1 MSATTPKDLDDLEFS
16 NTNAW
21 DTRQLVTMALMCAI
35 AALLSFVQLPLIPG
49 VTFLTYDPSLMPA
62 MVCGFAFG
70 PGAGIAVGAIAA
82 VIHGLILGEW
92 VGSLMNIVAT
102 LCFVWPAAAIYR
114 RKRTFKSGIIGL
126 LVGVL
131 AATAGAV
138 VSNLTIGVAFWYGSV
153 DVILPMLLPAIL
165 PFNLVKGIVN
175 AILTLIVYKAV
186 SNLITPKKSQ
196 VEGPLTQ
203 SRLPRKAVRN
213 ARMIECMEIEF
224 TYDGEHQALA
234 GIDLKVDAGE
244 FVCVLG
250 GNGSGKSTLAKHLNA
265 LLVPDKGSVV
275 VDGNDTAEPRHVY
288 RIRSTAGMVFQNP
301 DDQLV
306 ASLVEDDVAFGPENL
321 GVETAELAHR
331 VRDALQEVGLV
342 GFEKHETFALSGG
355 QSSA

>member
-186 SNLITPKKSQ
+186 SNLFTPKKSQ
-196 VEGPLTQ
+196 V
-203 SRLPRKAVRN
+203 
-213 ARMIECMEIEF
+213 
-224 TYDGEHQALA
+224 
-234 GIDLKVDAGE
+234 
-244 FVCVLG
+244 
-250 GNGSGKSTLAKHLNA
+250 
-265 LLVPDKGSVV
+265 KG
-275 VDGNDTAEPRHVY
+275 R
-288 RIRSTAGMVFQNP
+288 
-301 DDQLV
+301 
-306 ASLVEDDVAFGPENL
+306 
-321 GVETAELAHR
+321 
-331 VRDALQEVGLV
+331 
-342 GFEKHETFALSGG
+342 
-355 QSSA
+355 

>member
-138 VSNLTIGVAFWYGSV
+138 VSKPHHRRGVLVRQRRCHPPYA
-153 DVILPMLLPAIL
+153 IARHPAVQPGKRHRERHIDADRVQGGL
-165 PFNLVKGIVN
+165 EPDYPEEI
-175 AILTLIVYKAV
+175 
-186 SNLITPKKSQ
+186 PSQ
-196 VEGPLTQ
+196 GPLT
-203 SRLPRKAVRN
+203 RV
-213 ARMIECMEIEF
+213 
-224 TYDGEHQALA
+224 
-234 GIDLKVDAGE
+234 
-244 FVCVLG
+244 
-250 GNGSGKSTLAKHLNA
+250 GSH
-265 LLVPDKGSVV
+265 
-275 VDGNDTAEPRHVY
+275 
-288 RIRSTAGMVFQNP
+288 
-301 DDQLV
+301 
-306 ASLVEDDVAFGPENL
+306 
-321 GVETAELAHR
+321 
-331 VRDALQEVGLV
+331 
-342 GFEKHETFALSGG
+342 EK
-355 QSSA
+355 Q